1 MSDLFSENKNGLL
14 ERWFLVINLESGG
27 QPLPNT
33 NDFGLNS
40 ILVNYKLFDAGETKD
55 KLENN
60 INIHEIESL
69 KKNSIMFDS
78 QGALPWTV
86 SGRSNTPLVFP
97 ITKKE
102 FEEAYSVVLW
112 ADPFGSAAFYLEG
125 ALRGVPIIKDIG
137 KYKTTEVT
145 DNTKKNIL
153 TIRII
158 IAQSIISY
166 FIDLVEKYT
175 TPNLPELQKMHDA
188 LIKGDASALGKL
200 GVMGPSIR
208 YNDNPLYATLIN
220 GAEVFLGDSG
230 IDLYDMGF
238 WGSEWWGTDKCLKVD
253 WGDSNISIYDF
264 KAPIKK
270 LYGEKFRIGNDARIY
285 SNEGFS
291 NLNWG
296 IVGYQLELGPERMI
310 KFANMDPTSAAEPQD
325 DAATRDGQRAGEAS
339 GMPVDTGTAE
349 SAKFPKPLDRRKLFL
364 FITKVI
370 SENDLYTYLGVLQL
384 KKLTKEFR
392 DRESQELINKYIS
405 TYNSG
410 YNYFE

>member
-1 MSDLFSENKNGLL
+1 MSDFFSENKNGLL
-14 ERWFLVINLESGG
+14 ERWFLVIDLESGG
-27 QPLPNT
+27 EPLPNI
-33 NDFGLNS
+33 NDFGLES
-40 ILVNYKLFDAGETKD
+40 ILVNYSLFNEEETKG
-55 KLENN
+55 KLKND
-60 INIHEIESL
+60 INIRDIASL
-69 KKNSIMFDS
+69 KENSIMFDS
-78 QGALPWTV
+78 QGALPWKV
-86 SGRSNTPLVFP
+86 SGLSNAPLEFP
-97 ITKKE
+97 ITKNE
-102 FEEAYSVVLW
+102 FEQAYSVVLW
-112 ADPFGSAAFYLEG
+112 ADPFGSAAFNLEG
-125 ALRGVPIIKDIG
+125 ALRGVPIIKGIG
-137 KYKTTEVT
+137 KYKTTEII
-145 DNTKKNIL
+145 DNTKKNLI
-153 TIRII
+153 TIKIK

-175 TPNLPELQKMHDA
+175 TPNLPELQKIHDA

-208 YNDNPLYATLIN
+208 YNNNRIYATGIN
-220 GAEVFLGDSG
+220 SAEVFLGEPG
-230 IDLYDMGF
+230 TDLYDLGF
-238 WGSEWWGTDKCLKVD
+238 WVSEKKQADKFFFVD

-264 KAPIKK
+264 KAPIMK

-339 GMPVDTGTAE
+339 GMPLDTGTSE

-370 SENDLYTYLGVLQL
+370 SENDLYTYLGVLKHKEDL
-384 KKLTKEFR
+384 K
-392 DRESQELINKYIS
+392 
-405 TYNSG
+405 
-410 YNYFE
+410 NYQGHEEIEKMQNYLNMKILHL